1 MVTENPIV
9 MCYSLVISYFSI
21 YEMLEIMILGN
32 EKIKEIT
39 THQLNEMKIKS
50 LLYQKVL
57 HQVYSCDFVCSC
69 PLLKM
74 KCICNPG
81 VTLMKLFQSKQNHK
95 DYCMFVITK
104 DNHIFF
110 VKKIN
115 KNMMLILVQNIRN
128 IQKKQNVHCW
138 TISNNYHIPS
148 SMSYIWKDGK
158 QTKEASNILHLL

>member
-1 MVTENPIV
+1 MVTENPIA
-9 MCYSLVISYFSI
+9 MCYSLIIPYLNI
-21 YEMLEIMILGN
+21 CEMLEKMFLGN
-32 EKIKEIT
+32 KKIKEIT
-39 THQLNEMKIKS
+39 THHLNEMKRKS

-81 VTLMKLFQSKQNHK
+81 VTLTKLFESKENHYN
-95 DYCMFVITK
+95 YCMFVITK
-104 DNHIFF
+104 ENHIFF
-110 VKKIN
+110 VKMIN
-115 KNMMLILVQNIRN
+115 KNMMLILVQTIQN

-148 SMSYIWKDGK
+148 SMFYIWKDGK
-158 QTKEASNILHLL
+158 QTKESSKILPLL